1 MSSGLE
7 LLSADGVLVGFALLL
22 SEFEEL
28 LELESSDES
37 VGVGVAE
44 ESLSE
49 SSVDRPSRFLTS
61 FNVETSFVLLAVR

>member
-1 MSSGLE
+1 M
-7 LLSADGVLVGFALLL
+7 L

>member
-1 MSSGLE
+1 MSPSEPE
-7 LLSADGVLVGFALLL
+7 LLSADGVLVGLALLP
-22 SEFEEL
+22 SESEEL
-28 LELESSDES
+28 LESDLSES

-61 FNVETSFVLLAVR
+61 LNVETSFVLLAVR